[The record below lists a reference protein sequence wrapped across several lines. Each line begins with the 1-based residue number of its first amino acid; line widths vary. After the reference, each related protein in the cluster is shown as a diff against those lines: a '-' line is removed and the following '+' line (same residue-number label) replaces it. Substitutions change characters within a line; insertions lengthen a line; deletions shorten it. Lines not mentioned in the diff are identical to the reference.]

1 MNEETNMQ
9 HLNRD
14 NLMSLEQYAK
24 VRPTFRAEVMAHKRD
39 RQVAIGPHATLYF
52 EDRLTMQ
59 YQVQEMLRI
68 ERVFEAEGIDDEL
81 SAYNPLI
88 PDGTNWKATFMIEYG
103 NVEERRVA
111 LAQMIGIERRVWV
124 QVAGFER
131 VYAIADEDL
140 ERATD
145 DKTSSVHFLRF
156 ELTPEMVAAV
166 KAQTVHPCTAPLA
179 SIPSAKYGAGI
190 GMGIEHEAYMHTVKA
205 VPENVR
211 RSLAADLAG

>member
-1 MNEETNMQ
+1 MQ
-9 HLNRD
+9 YLTREK
-14 NLMSLEQYAK
+14 LMSLEQYAAA
-24 VRPTFRAEVMAHKRD
+24 RPTFRAEVMAHKRD

-68 ERVFEAEGIDDEL
+68 ERVFEPEGIEDEL

-88 PDGTNWKATFMIEYG
+88 PDGNNWKATFMVEFGDI
-103 NVEERRVA
+103 EERRVA
-111 LAQMIGIERRVWV
+111 LMRMVGVENVVWV
-124 QVAGFER
+124 QVAEQER

-140 ERATD
+140 ERATE

-156 ELTPEMVAAV
+156 DLTPAMVAAV
-166 KAQTVHPCTAPLA
+166 KQ
-179 SIPSAKYGAGI
+179 GAAI
-190 GMGIEHEAYMHTVKA
+190 GVGIEHEAYTQTVDA

-211 RSLAADLAG
+211 RSLANDLA